1 MEERNPM
8 DSQLERTRR
17 EWESERY
24 PQLDFFLVWRPTAT
38 QNHYMGLWIQEMD
51 KLSGFERTESL
62 NSEIGNGKFHDVLEV
77 QALANARFK
86 SIDDMISW
94 IHRSADKSLLDP
106 VLHTQCC
113 VLGLFCHCLERSI
126 ENISVHSKR
135 RMWLL
140 LFNVIRCVV
149 CREAR
154 WPWGQ
159 EHRLFRFVS
168 DRLTEA
174 RDYSLFCLPGETRS
188 LAQTQVADVSSF
200 GQSPR
205 QLRPRP
211 VTECETKNNV

>member
-1 MEERNPM
+1 MEECNPM
-8 DSQLERTRR
+8 NSQLERTRR
-17 EWESERY
+17 DWELERY

-38 QNHYMGLWIQEMD
+38 QDHSMRLWKQEMD
-51 KLSGFERTESL
+51 KLDGFERTESL
-62 NSEIGNGKFHDVLEV
+62 KDVVLNGKFHDTIDIRT
-77 QALANARFK
+77 LANVRFK

-94 IHRSADKSLLDP
+94 IHRSAEKSLLDP

-113 VLGLFCHCLERSI
+113 MLGLFCYCLERSI

-154 WPWGQ
+154 LPWGQ
-159 EHRLFRFVS
+159 EHHLFRFVES
-168 DRLTEA
+168 RLSEA
-174 RDYSLFCLPGETRS
+174 RDYALFCLPGETRS

-205 QLRPRP
+205 QLRPRSIA
-211 VTECETKNNV
+211 ENETKNDA